1 MSSVKTCLH
10 VLVALLALLALTVAA
25 AFVNLGWFNTPFA
38 LLISLGKG
46 ALIVFFFMN
55 MRRETPLVRLAG
67 AAGLFWLGILMA
79 LAMSDY
85 LTRFQGMRL

>member
-1 MSSVKTCLH
+1 MSSVKHYLQI
-10 VLVALLALLALTVAA
+10 LAALLALLALTVAV
-25 AFVNLGWFNTPFA
+25 AFVNLGPFNTPFA
-38 LLISLGKG
+38 MLISLAKG

-67 AAGLFWLGILMA
+67 GAGIFWLGILIA

-85 LTRFQGMRL
+85 LTR